1 MFTGLVEEIGTIK
14 EYKSIPDGKEAWI
27 EGHIVIDD
35 LKKDDSISCS
45 GICLTVV
52 ETKDQFFRVQLVN
65 ETLEKST
72 ARYWDKDTKINLE
85 RALLPTSRMGGH
97 FVQGHVDGTVKILD
111 IIPMKDSAVWHFSL
125 PEKLGLFLVD
135 KGSICLDGISL
146 TIVEKL
152 DQCFTVALIPH
163 TLSVTTWGKKKIDDL
178 VNIEVDIMAKYIKN
192 LMPKEKD
199 EV

>member
-27 EGHIVIDD
+27 EGNIVIED

-52 ETKDQFFRVQLVN
+52 EIQNQLFKVQLVN
-65 ETLEKST
+65 ETLNKTTAKS
-72 ARYWDKDTKINLE
+72 WNNGTKLNLE

-97 FVQGHVDGTVKILD
+97 FVQGHVDGTVEILN
-111 IIPMKDSAVWHFSL
+111 IIPMDDSAVWHFNL
-125 PEKLGLFLVD
+125 PENLQSFLVD

-146 TIVEKL
+146 TIVEKF
-152 DQCFTVALIPH
+152 DDYFTVALIPH
-163 TLSVTTWGKKKIDDL
+163 TLSVTTWGQKRVNDL
-178 VNIEVDIMAKYIKN
+178 VNIEVDIMAKYIQN
-192 LMPKEKD
+192 MMPKGRD

>member
-27 EGHIVIDD
+27 EGNIVIED

-52 ETKDQFFRVQLVN
+52 ETENQLFKVQLVN
-65 ETLEKST
+65 ETLNKTTAKS
-72 ARYWDKDTKINLE
+72 WNNGTKLNLE

-97 FVQGHVDGTVKILD
+97 FVQGHVDGTVEILN
-111 IIPMKDSAVWHFSL
+111 IIPMDDSAVWHFNL
-125 PEKLGLFLVD
+125 PENLQSFLVD

-146 TIVEKL
+146 TIVEKF
-152 DQCFTVALIPH
+152 DNYFTVALIPH
-163 TLSVTTWGKKKIDDL
+163 TLSVTTWGQKRVNDL

-192 LMPKEKD
+192 LMPKEKN

>member
-111 IIPMKDSAVWHFSL
+111 IIPMEDSAVWHFSL

-163 TLSVTTWGKKKIDDL
+163 TLSVTTWGQKKVDDL

-192 LMPKEKD
+192 LMPKEED

>member
-97 FVQGHVDGTVKILD
+97 FVQGHVDGIVKILD
-111 IIPMKDSAVWHFSL
+111 IIPMEDSAVWHFSL
-125 PEKLGLFLVD
+125 PDELGLFLVD

-152 DQCFTVALIPH
+152 DNCFTIALIPH
-163 TLSVTTWGKKKIDDL
+163 TLSVTTWGQKKVDDL

-192 LMPKEKD
+192 LMPKEKN

>member
-27 EGHIVIDD
+27 EGDIVIND

-97 FVQGHVDGTVKILD
+97 FVQGHVDGIVKILD

-125 PEKLGLFLVD
+125 PEELGLFLVD

-152 DQCFTVALIPH
+152 DNCFTVALIPH
-163 TLSVTTWGKKKIDDL
+163 TLSVTTWSQKKVDDL

-192 LMPKEKD
+192 LMPKEKN

>member
-52 ETKDQFFRVQLVN
+52 ETENQLFKVQLVN
-65 ETLEKST
+65 ETLNKTTAKS
-72 ARYWDKDTKINLE
+72 WNNGTKLNLE

-111 IIPMKDSAVWHFSL
+111 IIPMDDSAVWHFSL
-125 PEKLGLFLVD
+125 PENLQLFLVD

-146 TIVEKL
+146 TIVEKF
-152 DQCFTVALIPH
+152 DNYFTVALIPH
-163 TLSVTTWGKKKIDDL
+163 TLSVTTWGQKRVNDL
-178 VNIEVDIMAKYIKN
+178 VNIEVDIMAKYIQN
-192 LMPKEKD
+192 LMPKGKD

>member
-111 IIPMKDSAVWHFSL
+111 IIPMEDSAVWHFSL

-163 TLSVTTWGKKKIDDL
+163 TLSVTTWGQKNVNDL

>member
-27 EGHIVIDD
+27 EGNIVIED

-52 ETKDQFFRVQLVN
+52 EIQNQLFKVQLVN
-65 ETLEKST
+65 ETLNKTTAKS
-72 ARYWDKDTKINLE
+72 WNNGTKLNLE

-97 FVQGHVDGTVKILD
+97 FVQGHVDGTVEILN
-111 IIPMKDSAVWHFSL
+111 IIPMDDSAVWHFNL
-125 PEKLGLFLVD
+125 PENLQSFLVD

-146 TIVEKL
+146 TIVEKF
-152 DQCFTVALIPH
+152 DNYFTVALIPH
-163 TLSVTTWGKKKIDDL
+163 TLSVTTWGQKRVNDL

-192 LMPKEKD
+192 LMPKEKN

>member
-52 ETKDQFFRVQLVN
+52 ETENQLFKVQLVN
-65 ETLEKST
+65 ETLNKTTAKS
-72 ARYWDKDTKINLE
+72 WNNGTKLNLE

-97 FVQGHVDGTVKILD
+97 FVQGHVDGTVEILD
-111 IIPMKDSAVWHFSL
+111 IVPMDDSAVWHFSL
-125 PEKLGLFLVD
+125 PENLQLFLVD

-146 TIVEKL
+146 TIVEKF
-152 DQCFTVALIPH
+152 DNYFTVALIPH
-163 TLSVTTWGKKKIDDL
+163 TLSVTTWGQKRVNDF
-178 VNIEVDIMAKYIKN
+178 VNIEVDIMAKYIQN
-192 LMPKEKD
+192 LMPKGKD

>member
-72 ARYWDKDTKINLE
+72 ARYWDKGTKINLE

-97 FVQGHVDGTVKILD
+97 FVQGHVDGVVKILD

-125 PEKLGLFLVD
+125 PEELGLFLVD

-152 DQCFTVALIPH
+152 DNCFTVALIPH
-163 TLSVTTWGKKKIDDL
+163 TLSVTTWSQKKVDDL

-192 LMPKEKD
+192 LMPKEKN

>member
-72 ARYWDKDTKINLE
+72 ARYWDKGTKINLE

-97 FVQGHVDGTVKILD
+97 FVQGHVDGIVKILD

-125 PEKLGLFLVD
+125 PEELGLFLVD

-152 DQCFTVALIPH
+152 DHCFTVALIPH
-163 TLSVTTWGKKKIDDL
+163 TLSVTTWGQKKVDDF

-192 LMPKEKD
+192 LMPKEES

>member
-35 LKKDDSISCS
+35 LKEDDSISCS

-52 ETKDQFFRVQLVN
+52 ETENQLFKVQLVN
-65 ETLEKST
+65 ETLNKTTAKS
-72 ARYWDKDTKINLE
+72 WNNGTKLNLE

-97 FVQGHVDGTVKILD
+97 FVQGHVDGTVEILD
-111 IIPMKDSAVWHFSL
+111 IVPMDDSAVWHFSL
-125 PEKLGLFLVD
+125 PENLQLFLVD

-146 TIVEKL
+146 TIVEKF
-152 DQCFTVALIPH
+152 DDYFTVALIPH
-163 TLSVTTWGKKKIDDL
+163 TLSVTTWGQKRVNDL
-178 VNIEVDIMAKYIKN
+178 VNIEVDIMAKYIQN
-192 LMPKEKD
+192 MMPKGRD

>member
-45 GICLTVV
+45 GICLTVI

-65 ETLEKST
+65 ETIEKTT

-111 IIPMKDSAVWHFSL
+111 IIPMKDSAVWYFDL

-163 TLSVTTWGKKKIDDL
+163 TLSVTTWSQKKVDDL
-178 VNIEVDIMAKYIKN
+178 VNIEVDIMAKYVKS

>member
-27 EGHIVIDD
+27 EGNIVIED

-52 ETKDQFFRVQLVN
+52 ETENQLFKVQLVN
-65 ETLEKST
+65 ETLNKTTAKS
-72 ARYWDKDTKINLE
+72 WNNGTKLNLE

-97 FVQGHVDGTVKILD
+97 FVQGHVDGTVEILD
-111 IIPMKDSAVWHFSL
+111 IIPMDDSAVWHFSL
-125 PEKLGLFLVD
+125 PENLQSFLVD

-146 TIVEKL
+146 TIVEKF
-152 DQCFTVALIPH
+152 DNYFTVALIPH
-163 TLSVTTWGKKKIDDL
+163 TLSVTTWGQKRVNDL
-178 VNIEVDIMAKYIKN
+178 VNIEVDIMAKYIQN
-192 LMPKEKD
+192 LMPKGKD

>member
-27 EGHIVIDD
+27 EGHIVIED

-111 IIPMKDSAVWHFSL
+111 IIPMGDSAVWHFSL

-163 TLSVTTWGKKKIDDL
+163 TLSVTTWGQKKIDDL

-192 LMPKEKD
+192 LMPKEKN